1 MKQLLLIVITVLSLN
16 PINSQDFDFGKV
28 SKAELLEKYHPR
40 DSSASA
46 AVLYRNENIRFFYSA
61 NDGFIQQREVHE
73 RIKLYNKDGFDWA
86 TKKVY
91 LSQGTGQ
98 KEYING
104 LKGVSYNLVNGKIE
118 KDKLKKDGKFN
129 EDYNEFVKI
138 NSFTLPNVKEGTVV
152 EYSYTINSPSIGIDD
167 VIFQYSIPINKFD
180 VRIATP
186 EYYIYNNQLN
196 LKASFLPK
204 LKNSSIYT
212 TVPFDYKINIAT
224 INEINVPALKSEAY
238 AGSINN
244 YRSKMSIELSAI
256 LNSDKVVEKSF
267 SANWEDVTK
276 TIYDS
281 SDFGGQ
287 LSRNG
292 IYKDDLNALLAGV
305 DDDFE
310 KAYLV
315 ESLVKSKVKWNG
327 NYGKY
332 AQNGIRSA
340 YKDGEGNDADI
351 NLLVISMLRS
361 QGVNANPV
369 LISTRNNGIPLFPTR
384 QGFNYVICAVQKGN
398 DYLLI
403 DATEQYSTNNVLPQR
418 VLNWQG
424 RLVEEKGVSRWINI
438 MPSKKSVES
447 TMLNVKMND
456 DFTVSG
462 KVSKRLT
469 LYSAYFY
476 REKYTI
482 MTKEDHIKSLESD
495 KGDLEISELNFENA
509 KDITQ
514 PIKINYEYELSDGV
528 DEIGDKLYFSPLLF
542 LATKENPFKLDERQY
557 PVDFVIPYE
566 DKYIIN
572 IMLPEGY
579 TVESIPKTEAIEF
592 KDAQVKFVYYIK
604 ENGKYLQLK
613 VNLEINNPLIL
624 PADYKD
630 FKAFFSKV
638 VEKQAEQVVLSK
650 A

>member
-1 MKQLLLIVITVLSLN
+1 M
-16 PINSQDFDFGKV
+16 
-28 SKAELLEKYHPR
+28 
-40 DSSASA
+40 
-46 AVLYRNENIRFFYSA
+46 
-61 NDGFIQQREVHE
+61 
-73 RIKLYNKDGFDWA
+73 
-86 TKKVY
+86 
-91 LSQGTGQ
+91 
-98 KEYING
+98 
-104 LKGVSYNLVNGKIE
+104 
-118 KDKLKKDGKFN
+118 
-129 EDYNEFVKI
+129 
-138 NSFTLPNVKEGTVV
+138 
-152 EYSYTINSPSIGIDD
+152 
-167 VIFQYSIPINKFD
+167 
-180 VRIATP
+180 
-186 EYYIYNNQLN
+186 
-196 LKASFLPK
+196 
-204 LKNSSIYT
+204 
-212 TVPFDYKINIAT
+212 
-224 INEINVPALKSEAY
+224 
-238 AGSINN
+238 
-244 YRSKMSIELSAI
+244 
-256 LNSDKVVEKSF
+256 
-267 SANWEDVTK
+267 
-276 TIYDS
+276 
-281 SDFGGQ
+281 
-287 LSRNG
+287 
-292 IYKDDLNALLAGV
+292 
-305 DDDFE
+305 
-310 KAYLV
+310 
-315 ESLVKSKVKWNG
+315 KWNG